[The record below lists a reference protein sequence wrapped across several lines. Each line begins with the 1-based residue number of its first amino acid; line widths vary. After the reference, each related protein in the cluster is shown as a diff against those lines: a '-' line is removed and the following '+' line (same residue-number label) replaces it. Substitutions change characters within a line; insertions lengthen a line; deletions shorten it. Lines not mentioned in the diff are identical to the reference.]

1 MTGVH
6 GRARSSPRNA
16 FISLAAVC
24 CSIVLAAMS
33 FAASGADPNKVLHV
47 ALVAPETG
55 FDPQAASDL
64 YSNYVDEAKRLPG
77 GPKRVQL
84 FRRMSTL
91 VTAYAPWKLH
101 AYRLENIV
109 VHPWVL
115 GYKYNTFESH
125 PWMYFDID
133 LERRK
138 AAGK

>member
-1 MTGVH
+1 MW
-6 GRARSSPRNA
+6 
-16 FISLAAVC
+16 SLANTATNDE
-24 CSIVLAAMS
+24 
-33 FAASGADPNKVLHV
+33 ASGVLDLLYGPHKGV
-47 ALVAPETG
+47 SNLSRFDLPEFNAL
-55 FDPQAASDL
+55 
-64 YSNYVDEAKRLPG
+64 YDEAKRLPN

-101 AYRLENIV
+101 AYRIENIV

-115 GYKYNTFESH
+115 GYKYNTFDSH

-138 AAGK
+138 APGK